1 MSLINISDAYRV
13 VFDIDIS
20 IIIDNVRV
28 QIGVNVVNGKITIS

>member
-13 VFDIDIS
+13 VFAIDIS